1 MKHCRNCNYCS
12 KDMVAEYVKG
22 LDLYKCR
29 LDSHVIQ
36 QPFFEK
42 CERYEKDNFGVGG
55 IRKWL
60 GDWVCH
66 N

>member
-1 MKHCRNCNYCS
+1 
-12 KDMVAEYVKG
+12 MVAEYVKG